1 MREIELPEKRK
12 EGWRTDPTK
21 GETQERRGDGNIVNI
36 GSAASFVGFP
46 RAGIYVASKHAV
58 HGLTQTAALELAA
71 DTDTRVSLLVPGS
84 VKPHNYELFS
94 ESRDELN
101 RQLIQAHPTRQILSP
116 VGGLCPAI
124 AGSRPR
130 LTAATPACCRRA
142 RTASACPSGQREV
155 ALGAS
160 CRLRQ

>member
-1 MREIELPEKRK
+1 MREIELPEKGK
-12 EGWRTDPTK
+12 EGWRTDPTR
-21 GETQERRGDGNIVNI
+21 GEIQERRGDGDI
-36 GSAASFVGFP
+36 GSAASVVGFP

-94 ESRDELN
+94 ESRDELK
-101 RQLIQAHPTRQILSP
+101 RQLIQAHPTKQILSA
-116 VGGLCPAI
+116 VGGLRP
-124 AGSRPR
+124 GHFRLSPR
-130 LTAATPACCRRA
+130 LTAATPACCRPA
-142 RTASACPSGQREV
+142 RTASACPSGRREV